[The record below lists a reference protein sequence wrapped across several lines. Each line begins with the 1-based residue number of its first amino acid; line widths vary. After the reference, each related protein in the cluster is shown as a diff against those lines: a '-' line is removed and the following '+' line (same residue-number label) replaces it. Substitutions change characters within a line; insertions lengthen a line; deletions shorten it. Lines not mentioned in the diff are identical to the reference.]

1 VHVEQAELDQLRMLW
16 FGLYEEFKGN
26 ETGARLMLKGKW
38 VLGEICRIKTLASRW
53 TKACASGLSWAI
65 VCLLVVL
72 AMRPAAAHDWGGKP
86 IVIVQGFSAG
96 SGIDVVIR
104 QLQEPLEQA
113 LGTRLVMEY
122 RPGAGSNIASA
133 HVAQAKPDGHTLL
146 LGTAASHG
154 INASLYKKLP
164 FDVEADFT
172 AVAPLVDV
180 SNVLVINPSV
190 IDAKDLKSFV
200 DQVRAQPGKFNYAS
214 TGNGTGVHLAM
225 AEFLARASLEMT
237 HVPYKGGPEAL
248 QAVLKGEVCCIFN
261 QVQTILPQLKSD
273 RIRLLAVSSAK
284 RVSALAEIPT
294 IAESGYPG
302 YDSGIWFALFGP
314 KQMDPAA
321 VKAINDAVRQVL
333 GQSAIRERFASR
345 GNQVR
350 IETSEQFRQTVRLN
364 RQRWAEV
371 VKASGASID

>member
-1 VHVEQAELDQLRMLW
+1 
-16 FGLYEEFKGN
+16 
-26 ETGARLMLKGKW
+26 
-38 VLGEICRIKTLASRW
+38 
-53 TKACASGLSWAI
+53 
-65 VCLLVVL
+65 
-72 AMRPAAAHDWGGKP
+72 
-86 IVIVQGFSAG
+86 
-96 SGIDVVIR
+96 
-104 QLQEPLEQA
+104 
-113 LGTRLVMEY
+113 
-122 RPGAGSNIASA
+122 
-133 HVAQAKPDGHTLL
+133 
-146 LGTAASHG
+146 
-154 INASLYKKLP
+154 LYKKLP

-172 AVAPLVDV
+172 PVAPLVDV

-200 DQVRAQPGKFNYAS
+200 EQVRAQPGKFNYAS

-225 AEFLARASLEMT
+225 AEFLARASLDMT

-261 QVQTILPQLKSD
+261 QVQTVLPQLKSE
-273 RIRLLAVSSAK
+273 RIRLLAVSTAK
-284 RVSALAEIPT
+284 RVSAVAEVPT

-302 YDSGIWFALFGP
+302 YDSSIWFALFGP

-321 VKAINDAVRQVL
+321 LKAINDAVRQVL
-333 GQSAIRERFASR
+333 SQPAIRERFASR

-350 IETSEQFRQTVRLN
+350 IESPEQFRQTVRQN

>member
-1 VHVEQAELDQLRMLW
+1 MREQITKLVWGEQYDRFLRGEIDDPWNPANDGDDLRA
-16 FGLYEEFKGN
+16 LR
-26 ETGARLMLKGKW
+26 ARLDALIRTQQGRGDAGAEAGTIVKDEFDQ
-38 VLGEICRIKTLASRW
+38 VY
-53 TKACASGLSWAI
+53 TKAG
-65 VCLLVVL
+65 
-72 AMRPAAAHDWGGKP
+72 
-86 IVIVQGFSAG
+86 G
-96 SGIDVVIR
+96 SGMIG
-104 QLQEPLEQA
+104 A
-113 LGTRLVMEY
+113 LAVTK
-122 RPGAGSNIASA
+122 AA
-133 HVAQAKPDGHTLL
+133 PDGHTLL

-261 QVQTILPQLKSD
+261 QVQTILPQLKSE

-314 KQMDPAA
+314 KQMDPSA

>member
-1 VHVEQAELDQLRMLW
+1 MFSNAWIVRGLQRFKNHLAGDKLRSVRLLSLTFAGALII
-16 FGLYEEFKGN
+16 FGP
-26 ETGARLMLKGKW
+26 
-38 VLGEICRIKTLASRW
+38 
-53 TKACASGLSWAI
+53 
-65 VCLLVVL
+65 
-72 AMRPAAAHDWGGKP
+72 RPVAAHDWGGKP

-133 HVAQAKPDGHTLL
+133 HVAQARPDGHTLL

-154 INASLYKKLP
+154 INAALYKKLP

-172 AVAPLVDV
+172 PVAPLVDV

-200 DQVRAQPGKFNYAS
+200 EQVRAQPGKFNYAS

-225 AEFLARASLEMT
+225 AEFLARASLDMT

-261 QVQTILPQLKSD
+261 QVQTVLPQLKSE
-273 RIRLLAVSSAK
+273 RIRLLAVSTAK
-284 RVSALAEIPT
+284 RVSAVAEVPT

-302 YDSGIWFALFGP
+302 YDSSIWFALFGP

-321 VKAINDAVRQVL
+321 LKAINDAVRQVL
-333 GQSAIRERFASR
+333 SQPAIRERFASR

-350 IETSEQFRQTVRLN
+350 IESPEQFRQTVRQN